1 MVVLNQQVAE
11 AVVDLVAVR
20 RYILSL
26 VIRLAAVVTQQ
37 REQYVHQMDE
47 NVVAVRYLLQGADLT
62 DGLGQTQYRGA
73 LVVGQRTERRIMV
86 ADKVAMDGG
95 VEYLLQELRRHSN
108 DRDVEVTAGGQLL
121 ADMVG

>member
-1 MVVLNQQVAE
+1 
-11 AVVDLVAVR
+11 
-20 RYILSL
+20 
-26 VIRLAAVVTQQ
+26 
-37 REQYVHQMDE
+37 MDE
-47 NVVAVRYLLQGADLT
+47 NIVALRYLLQGADLT
-62 DGLGQTQYRGA
+62 DGFGQTQYRGA

-108 DRDVEVTAGGQLL
+108 DRDVVVTAGGQLL